1 MALPVVP
8 ATNIGMYAHLRVST
22 SCDDTTNI
30 SLLGLVTG
38 AGLTFTPVAATNLG
52 VGGGTENCD
61 HLNTWLDAVDG
72 GSGYGQSSTNIGIK
86 DTFFTNAGFSQ
97 TGSGRAADSSGFIGR

>member
-8 ATNIGMYAHLRVST
+8 ATNIGMYAHLREST
-22 SCDDTTNI
+22 SCDSTTNL

-52 VGGGTENCD
+52 FGGGTVNCD

-86 DTFFTNAGFSQ
+86 DTFYTNA
-97 TGSGRAADSSGFIGR
+97 GSGRAADSAGYIGR

>member
-8 ATNIGMYAHLRVST
+8 ASNIGMYAHLREST

-30 SLLGLVTG
+30 SLKGLVTG
-38 AGLTFTPVAATNLG
+38 VRGDGTSMNFTPVAATNLG
-52 VGGGTENCD
+52 VGGGTQNCD

-72 GSGYGQSSTNIGIK
+72 GSGYGQSTTNIGIK
-86 DTFFTNAGFSQ
+86 DTFYTNA
-97 TGSGRAADSSGFIGR
+97 GSGRAADSDGYLGR